1 MRVLLTGGAGY
12 VGSVLAGMLLDEG
25 FDVTILDRFF
35 FGKESL
41 EEVVDQVRL
50 VKGDTRWVDS
60 SIMRGIDAVIDMAAL
75 SNDPVG
81 ELNPETTLEINY
93 RARVRMAKLARK
105 KGVRRYLLAS
115 STSVY
120 GLKKRVATE
129 QTPVHPLTTY
139 ARANALWE
147 AEALPLADR
156 RFCVTALRQSSVF
169 GISKRMRFDIAYNN
183 MVLSVFRGQK
193 LPIMRDGSQ
202 VRPIIHIKDTSRAF
216 ITVLKADPELVSGQ
230 VFNAGSN
237 DQNYKIF
244 ELARMAAKSV
254 GAPFRYEWYGS
265 PDFRSYTVSFDKI
278 LTTLGF
284 KPKFAPPDGAREVF
298 NGLKN
303 GQIKADE
310 KTVTIQWY
318 KRLQEFQS
326 IVRDVELRG
335 RIL

>member
-1 MRVLLTGGAGY
+1 MRVLVTGGAGY
-12 VGSVLAGMLLDEG
+12 IGSVLSGMLLEEG

-41 EEVVDQVRL
+41 APISDRIRL
-50 VKGDTRWVDS
+50 VKGDIRWVDS
-60 SIMRGIDAVIDMAAL
+60 SVLRGVDAVIDMAAL

-81 ELNPETTLEINY
+81 ELNPGMTLDINY

-120 GLKKRVATE
+120 GLKKRVCTE
-129 QTPVHPLTTY
+129 QTRVHPLTTY
-139 ARANALWE
+139 AKANALWE
-147 AEALPLADR
+147 RDALPLANR
-156 RFCVTALRQSSVF
+156 RFCVTAIRQSSVY
-169 GISKRMRFDIAYNN
+169 GISRRMRFDIAFNN
-183 MVLSVFRGQK
+183 MVLSLFKGQK
-193 LPIMRDGSQ
+193 LPIMRDGTQ

-216 ITVLKADPELVSGQ
+216 LTVLTADPSLVNGQ
-230 VFNAGSN
+230 TFNAGSN
-237 DQNYKIF
+237 DQNYQIF

-254 GAPFRYEWYGS
+254 GVPFRYKWYGS

-278 LTTLGF
+278 RTVLGF

-298 NGLKN
+298 NGLKR
-303 GQIKADE
+303 GIIDSGE

-318 KRLQEFQS
+318 KRLQEFQQL
-326 IVRDVELRG
+326 VHDVELRG